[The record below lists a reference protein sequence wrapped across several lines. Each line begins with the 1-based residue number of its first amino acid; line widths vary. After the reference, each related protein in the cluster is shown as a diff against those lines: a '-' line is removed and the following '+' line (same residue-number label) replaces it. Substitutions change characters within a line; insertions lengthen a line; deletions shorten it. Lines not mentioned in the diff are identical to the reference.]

1 MRYHVRR
8 ADREIKDPEKLDR
21 ILKETRY
28 VTVALS
34 MDNKPYLVSL
44 SHSYDEDARCIY
56 FHCASLG
63 KKMDYFKNNPQ
74 VWGQAIIDNGYEDG
88 ICNHLYVTAMFSGTV
103 ELVEGFEEKRR
114 ILYHLFANQERSKS
128 SGEVDSH
135 FTRIGEDYEVDGVTV
150 GKIVLDEITGKV
162 SGGTEY

>member
-1 MRYHVRR
+1 
-8 ADREIKDPEKLDR
+8 
-21 ILKETRY
+21 
-28 VTVALS
+28 
-34 MDNKPYLVSL
+34 MDNTPYLVSL

-56 FHCASLG
+56 FHCAGLG
-63 KKMDYFKNNPQ
+63 KKMDYIKANPL

-103 ELVEGFEEKRR
+103 ELVEGIEDKRR
-114 ILYHLFANQERSKS
+114 ILYNLFANQERIK
-128 SGEVDSH
+128 SGEDDSH

-150 GKIVLDEITGKV
+150 GKIVLDEITGKA